1 MARPFRQIRS
11 VASPLLP
18 KYPIGDGKLRSLPK
32 KIWNWRPIEDE
43 NAAEPDSCACLGWPV
58 AGISELMRGT

>member
-1 MARPFRQIRS
+1 
-11 VASPLLP
+11 
-18 KYPIGDGKLRSLPK
+18 LPK